1 MSTINIEQFEKIVEF
16 NIDNNIKRA
25 ILGLGPSGIG
35 KSAVIKQITQ
45 KKNKGLIDLRLLLY
59 TETDL
64 KGIPFPNKEENRT
77 CWLPNNILPDEN
89 RDGKRGILLIEELTS
104 APKRVQAAAYQLIQ
118 DRKLGEYTLPN
129 NWFIIA
135 LGNREDDNGVF
146 VQMPSPLANR
156 FEIHTIGYDLD
167 VWKKNFAYK
176 VDINPLVISYL
187 NFKPSALHNFIPDS
201 NTMIF
206 ASPRTWQ
213 AVSDI
218 LNTDNLDMDD
228 DILRYKIEGN
238 VGEIECNSF
247 LQFCKLKDE
256 LVSVDDII
264 LGKEVEIPKEH
275 DKIYLLIG
283 SVISKLSNIRD
294 MNMESMSDEFMDI
307 FTNSINFFLKLKPEF
322 TILALKDLVSL
333 NKNLVKRLFVEELDN
348 DEILDFI
355 VENDYI
361 FE

>member
-25 ILGLGPSGIG
+25 ILGLGASGIG
-35 KSAVIKQITQ
+35 KSAVIKQITER
-45 KKNKGLIDLRLLLY
+45 KNMGLIDLRLLLY

-64 KGIPFPNKEENRT
+64 KGIPFPNEDKTRT
-77 CWLPNNILPDEN
+77 KWLPNDILPNVE
-89 RDGKRGILLIEELTS
+89 RDGERGIFLVEELTS

-118 DRKLGEYTLPN
+118 DRKLGEYILPEG
-129 NWFIIA
+129 WFIVA

-156 FEIHTIGYDLD
+156 FEIHDIGYDLD
-167 VWKKNFAYK
+167 IWKKNFAYK
-176 VDINPLVISYL
+176 NGINSFVISYL
-187 NFKPSALHNFIPDS
+187 NFKPGALHNFVPES
-201 NTMIF
+201 TSMIF
-206 ASPRTWQ
+206 ASPRTWH
-213 AVSDI
+213 AESDF
-218 LNTDNLDMDD
+218 DD

-256 LVSVDDII
+256 LISVDDI
-264 LGKEVEIPKEH
+264 LSGKDIEIPTEH

-283 SVISKLSNIRD
+283 SIISRLECLNKIKSIDDIDEELIEKLENA
-294 MNMESMSDEFMDI
+294 
-307 FTNSINFFLKLKPEF
+307 INFFLKLKPEF
-322 TILALKDLVSL
+322 TVLALKDLVLL
-333 NKNLVKRLFVEELDN
+333 NRKIVKKLFIEELDN
-348 DEILDFI
+348 DDIIDFI
-355 VENDYI
+355 TENDYI